1 MHCNGQQ
8 KALVKRK
15 RKTRVPDKSASAV
28 QVPSSISPEQSLST
42 VTELGSIKCR
52 QPRVRVSPIDG
63 GSKGVA
69 RVPFGADVS
78 AGRGGPAVPPPVAA
92 LPPTPSHSL
101 SHTASSSSQ
110 PELQIRREGERLEP
124 RFFPD
129 RPAKS
134 TRFFGL
140 FAASAVDRAQ
150 RSREFSPAAAPH
162 AGGLRARTPRVN
174 PRAAPTLSLA
184 ETWRELAAQ
193 RGREPE
199 CPR

>member
-92 LPPTPSHSL
+92 LPPLRVIHSHIQPPPPRSPSFRSDARG
-101 SHTASSSSQ
+101 SDSSPAFFPIGRPSPRGFSGCSPPAQSTERSVVASSAL
-110 PELQIRREGERLEP
+110 PPPPRRGI
-124 RFFPD
+124 
-129 RPAKS
+129 
-134 TRFFGL
+134 
-140 FAASAVDRAQ
+140 ASADPARQSTGGSHPLPRRNMARAGC
-150 RSREFSPAAAPH
+150 A
-162 AGGLRARTPRVN
+162 ARTG
-174 PRAAPTLSLA
+174 A
-184 ETWRELAAQ
+184 
-193 RGREPE
+193 
-199 CPR
+199 